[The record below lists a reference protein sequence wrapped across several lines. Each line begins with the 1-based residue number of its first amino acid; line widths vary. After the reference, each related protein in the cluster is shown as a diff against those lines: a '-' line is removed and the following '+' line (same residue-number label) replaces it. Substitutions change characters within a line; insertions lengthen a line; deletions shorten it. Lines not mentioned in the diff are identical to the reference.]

1 VLTYVARRVLST
13 IPVFFVALFLVHV
26 GVSSTTDPLASQR
39 LCLPRCQAGY
49 DMLVEKYQLDKSI
62 WQRPVTWFTNAAR
75 GDLGFSEVLGEP
87 VSTVLLER
95 GGNTAILAVPAF
107 LLSAILAVLLSVYSA
122 RRQYSRGDYLLTGFS
137 FLGLALPTFFI
148 GLFLQ
153 VFFGVWFQ
161 DWTGVKPFYTSLKR
175 DDTWL
180 HLVQSA
186 TLPILTLTIVSVAA
200 DSRFG
205 RASML
210 EVVNSDF
217 IRTARAKGLSERTVI
232 WKHALRN
239 ALIPLVTLWAL
250 GFAALLG
257 GSVIT
262 ETIFSWPGV
271 GRWLIES
278 INRRDY
284 PALQGGIMLIATIVI
299 LVNLFI
305 DLLYGLINP
314 RIRHAK

>member
-1 VLTYVARRVLST
+1 
-13 IPVFFVALFLVHV
+13 
-26 GVSSTTDPLASQR
+26 
-39 LCLPRCQAGY
+39 
-49 DMLVEKYQLDKSI
+49 MLVEKYELDKSI
-62 WQRPVTWFTNAAR
+62 WQRPFTWFGNAAR
-75 GDLGFSEVLGEP
+75 GDLGFSEVLGDP

-122 RRQYSRGDYLLTGFS
+122 RKQYSRGDYVLTGFS

-161 DWTGVKPFYTSLKR
+161 GWTGLKPFYTSLKR
-175 DDTWL
+175 DDSWL
-180 HLVQSA
+180 HLLQSA

-210 EVVNSDF
+210 EVVNSDY
-217 IRTARAKGLSERTVI
+217 IRTARAKGLSERAVI

-262 ETIFSWPGV
+262 ETIFAWPGL
-271 GRWLIES
+271 G
-278 INRRDY
+278 
-284 PALQGGIMLIATIVI
+284 PAFLAALSKPDLDLVMGICIFAAAIAIVFNLIADI
-299 LVNLFI
+299 
-305 DLLYGLINP
+305 LYGVLDP
-314 RIRHAK
+314 RIRLD